1 MIEMR
6 AVQRA
11 TIAAGAWH
19 SILAGDNPIGE
30 RQRTSEMRAQLACV
44 AALAVVLRL
53 EEANA

>member
-6 AVQRA
+6 EVQRT
-11 TIAAGAWH
+11 TIAAGACH

-30 RQRTSEMRAQLACV
+30 RQRTSETRAQLACV

-53 EEANA
+53 EEANP